1 MCQTGKCTIYCE
13 LDLIKLLQIRKRNM
27 KYHDDEIAVANL
39 KKQPLF
45 TIRIDI
51 DINPGQRIDS
61 SKFHLSFR

>member
-1 MCQTGKCTIYCE
+1 
-13 LDLIKLLQIRKRNM
+13 M